1 MSKTITLT
9 ALMLG
14 VSLAAMSMA
23 QAAPAAA
30 VPQNTTAAT
39 AQPEAQKRWTIN
51 IQSADIRAFV
61 SQVADMTGKNFVL
74 DPRVRANDITVISRK
89 ALTAAEV
96 YQLFLSVLQVNG
108 YAAIP
113 SGDSVKI
120 VPSTTAKSYN
130 LPLVKG
136 KLTDSQ
142 GLVTEV
148 LSLHDL
154 SATEMVPV
162 LRPLVPQYGHLA
174 AVASANALVVSDHA
188 DNIRRLAAIIASLE
202 NQGGNDLIA
211 IDLKNAWVG
220 DVVKQLQTLI
230 PQIGGSGRNNQAPGG
245 SAVLVADERTN
256 RLLVRG
262 DAQTR
267 HQIADLVAQLD
278 VSDAHKGNIQVVRL
292 NHGDAKDMATLLGKF
307 FAEQKGAKDA
317 GNPAAAVSIQADES
331 LNALVVRADASKM
344 EELRNIIRQLD
355 VRRAQVLIEA
365 AIIEVSADKA
375 RNLGVQWAAGDLDK
389 GVGGTNFS
397 NAGLSVNSI
406 LSAVIGSQSG
416 ATTAPPSLSDGLT
429 AGFGELNKDGTL
441 KWAGIVQALASNTAV
456 NLLSTPSVLT
466 LDNQEASI
474 MVGQNVPFVT
484 GESTSTGAGVSNPF
498 QTIQRQDVGI
508 TLKVTPHLGEGDSM
522 RLELD
527 QEVSAVQPA
536 SSSVT
541 TVDITTSKRQ
551 IKTTVLADSGQ
562 TIVLGGL
569 IQDDIKKVV
578 SKVPLLGDIP
588 LLGALFR
595 STHNSHD
602 RSNLIIFLRPT
613 IVHDNDRLVALTRN
627 KYLGLVSLQFKL
639 NRHGE
644 LERVQKEPL
653 PLNVDDVFNG
663 RMPPTKN
670 LQDAVSKQLHA
681 RPTGK
686 SPAQAV
692 APSAPAATTPPT
704 AKQAADT
711 SKSAS
716 AATATPAPQVPATS
730 VEK

>member
-1 MSKTITLT
+1 MSKTTILFTL
-9 ALMLG
+9 LLW
-14 VSLAAMSMA
+14 SLAAA
-23 QAAPAAA
+23 VQAAPVTPAPA
-30 VPQNTTAAT
+30 VPTNQASADQ
-39 AQPEAQKRWTIN
+39 AGEKSWTIN
-51 IQSADIRAFV
+51 IQNADIRAFV

-89 ALTAAEV
+89 ALTADEV

-136 KLTDSQ
+136 KITDGQ

-154 SATEMVPV
+154 SATELVPV

-174 AVASANALVVSDHA
+174 AVASANALVVSDHE

-202 NQGGNDLIA
+202 NQGGNGLIA
-211 IDLKNAWVG
+211 IPLENAWVG
-220 DVVKQLQTLI
+220 DVIKQLEELI
-230 PQIGGSGRNNQAPGG
+230 PQVGNSSRNKQADGGAL
-245 SAVLVADERTN
+245 LVADERTN

-262 DAQTR
+262 DLQTR

-278 VSDAHKGNIQVVRL
+278 VSDSHKGNIQVVRL
-292 NHGDAKDMATLLGKF
+292 NHGDAKDMATLLSKF

-355 VRRAQVLIEA
+355 VQRAQVLIEA

-406 LSAVIGSQSG
+406 LSAVIGSSSG
-416 ATTAPPSLSDGLT
+416 TATAPPSLSDGLT

-569 IQDDIKKVV
+569 IQDDIKKTV

-627 KYLGLVSLQFKL
+627 KYLGLVSLQFRL

-653 PLNVDDVFNG
+653 PLDVEDVFNG
-663 RMPPTKN
+663 RMPPTQE
-670 LQDAVSKQLHA
+670 LQQAVKKKLDE
-681 RPTGK
+681 RPADK
-686 SPAQAV
+686 RPAQAD
-692 APSAPAATTPPT
+692 APTQSADKSAAPTKGAVPASAPA
-704 AKQAADT
+704 T
-711 SKSAS
+711 SDK
-716 AATATPAPQVPATS
+716 
-730 VEK
+730 